1 VTSFVHL
8 YGSAAAAAA
17 AAGLLDVLRVQQSAK

>member
-8 YGSAAAAAA
+8 YGSAAAAA